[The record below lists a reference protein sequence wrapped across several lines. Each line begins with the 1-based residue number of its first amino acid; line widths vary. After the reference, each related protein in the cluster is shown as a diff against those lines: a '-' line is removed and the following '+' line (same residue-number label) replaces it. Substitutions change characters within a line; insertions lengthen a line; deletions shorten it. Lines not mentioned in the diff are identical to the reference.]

1 MYFPNDPHHPE
12 LRQHIEHAMARCQAL
27 HPGAKAYALVD
38 ACLDTGWAQ
47 ELWQRSQAQPQ
58 QVQSLYQD
66 TPLAGFEET
75 APFLCTLAG
84 AELGALLD
92 RTRSWPRL
100 SFIQAGQG
108 LSGLRTHLS
117 RFASAHTADG
127 ARFPVRWGFPLGV
140 PHLIEALA
148 PTARALLLSGFQAWH
163 LINRT
168 GTLETVK
175 GQPMQPPSSEPVS
188 GMREH
193 GFELSERAFARVV
206 DESEVDALLIAEVER
221 TPSLAQGRASEL
233 HRMARSALK
242 EMDRLGLEGAPLRR
256 QLLGEALDCASE
268 QHALALIA
276 AHAAAR

>member
-12 LRQHIEHAMARCQAL
+12 LRQHIEHAMVRCQAL
-27 HPGAKAYALVD
+27 HPGTQAYALVD

-47 ELWQRSQAQPQ
+47 ELWQRSQMQPQ

-66 TPLAGFEET
+66 TPMAGFEET

-84 AELGALLD
+84 GELGALLD
-92 RTRSWPRL
+92 RSRHWPRL

-117 RFASAHTADG
+117 QFVCAHTADG

-148 PTARALLLSGFQAWH
+148 PAARALLLSGFKAWH

-168 GTLETVK
+168 GMLETVE
-175 GQPMQPPSSEPVS
+175 GQPAQPASAGPVS

-206 DESEVDALLIAEVER
+206 DESEVDALLVDLAER
-221 TPSLAQGRASEL
+221 TPSLVKGRRASEL
-233 HRMARSALK
+233 HRMARSLLK
-242 EMDRLGLEGAPLRR
+242 EMDRLGLEGAPLRQR
-256 QLLGEALDCASE
+256 LLSEALACDSQTA
-268 QHALALIA
+268 ALARIA
-276 AHAAAR
+276 AHAAA

>member
-12 LRQHIEHAMARCQAL
+12 LRRHIEHAMARCQAL

-148 PTARALLLSGFQAWH
+148 PTARALLLSGFHAWH

-168 GTLETVK
+168 GKLETVK

-193 GFELSERAFARVV
+193 GFELSEQAFARVV
-206 DESEVDALLIAEVER
+206 DESEVDALLIDLAER
-221 TPSLAQGRASEL
+221 TPSLVKGRRASEL
-233 HRMARSALK
+233 HCMARSALK
-242 EMDRLGLEGAPLRR
+242 EMNRLGLEGAPLRQR
-256 QLLGEALDCASE
+256 LLSEALARDSE
-268 QHALALIA
+268 TAALARIA
-276 AHAAAR
+276 AHAAA